1 MADTLQQSE
10 VEALVSAVSR
20 QDPDDNAQK
29 SAGAFAP
36 YDFKRPE
43 RVSKDQMRSLE
54 NLHEVFARNVGGAL
68 SGYLR
73 SVVEVK
79 LSSIVQLT
87 YAEFTANLPTP
98 TCFAL
103 VQAPPLEG
111 QIILEVNPSI
121 IFPIVDRLL
130 GGGRSTTSI
139 PDRPLTDIEQKIVG
153 KITELMLS
161 QLKNIWSRIK
171 EIGFSLQE
179 MESNPQYRQ
188 IVPPNEVVVLI
199 SFEISMGESRG
210 MMNICIPFTVIEPIM
225 PSFALENIYNFMRR
239 RAGGMEARAI
249 ATTLSDSQV
258 EIVVYLAQTQITV
271 SDLMRLAPGDIIQTT
286 KPASTP
292 LQISI
297 AGRPKFKAKPCVV
310 SNKKAVK
317 IQAPATVHDHL

>member
-1 MADTLQQSE
+1 MTELLQQSE
-10 VEALVSAVSR
+10 VDALVEAVTR
-20 QDPDDNAQK
+20 PVEGEGDAPK
-29 SAGAFAP
+29 SPFST

-111 QIILEVNPSI
+111 QIILEINPSI

-130 GGGRSTTSI
+130 GGGRGATAI

-153 KITELMLS
+153 KITQLMLS

-171 EIGFSLQE
+171 EIDFSLQE

-199 SFEISMGESRG
+199 SFEIAMGEARG
-210 MMNICIPFTVIEPIM
+210 MMNICIPFTTIEPIM

-239 RAGGMEARAI
+239 RTGGTEAESI
-249 ATTLSDSQV
+249 ASALADTQV
-258 EIVVYLAQTQITV
+258 DAVVHLATTQITV
-271 SDLMRLAPGDIIQTT
+271 SDLVRLSPGDIIQTT

-292 LQISI
+292 LLLTI
-297 AGRPKFKAKPCVV
+297 AGRPKFKVKPCTIA
-310 SNKKAVK
+310 NKKAVK
-317 IQAPATVHDHL
+317 VQSAATVHDHL

>member
-1 MADTLQQSE
+1 MTETLQQAE
-10 VEALVSAVSR
+10 VDALVSAISK
-20 QDPDDNAQK
+20 QDAPEPQK
-29 SAGAFAP
+29 PTAFAT

-103 VQAPPLEG
+103 IQAPPLEG
-111 QIILEVNPSI
+111 QVILEINPSI
-121 IFPIVDRLL
+121 IFPVVDRLL
-130 GGGRSTTSI
+130 GGGRGVTSI

-171 EIGFSLQE
+171 EIDFTLQE
-179 MESNPQYRQ
+179 IESNPQYRQ
-188 IVPPNEVVVLI
+188 IVPPNEVAVLI
-199 SFEISMGESRG
+199 SFEIAMGESRG
-210 MMNICIPFTVIEPIM
+210 MMNLCIPFTTIEPIM

-239 RAGGMEARAI
+239 RTGGTEGRAI
-249 ATTLSDSQV
+249 AAALSDSQI
-258 EIVVYLAQTQITV
+258 EMVVHLAETQITV
-271 SDLMRLAPGDIIQTT
+271 SDLVRLAPGDIIQTT
-286 KPASTP
+286 KPASSP
-292 LQISI
+292 LLITI
-297 AGRPKFKAKPCVV
+297 EGRPKFKAKACTI

-317 IQAPATVHDHL
+317 VSAPATIHDHL